1 MPKLSELEIKEI
13 KNIKYLI
20 VLGCRLF
27 GVTPSR
33 CLYERLSAALK
44 LVKVNRDM
52 ILVCSGGQGDNE
64 DTTEARAMKDF
75 FVSNGVEES
84 RIILEPDSHSTYENF
99 EFSKEKILKT
109 GGSIE
114 NNSAFVTNSF
124 HVFRS
129 KKIAELIGYKNIVE
143 ISAYTPKASKI
154 SNYLREGLS
163 IINYYLNLRRKIKK
177 MQKNSRDYGNNIKY

>member
-44 LVKVNRDM
+44 LVKVNRD
-52 ILVCSGGQGDNE
+52 IIIVCSGGQGDNE

-84 RIILEPDSHSTYENF
+84 RIILEPDSHSTYETV
-99 EFSKEKILKT
+99 S
-109 GGSIE
+109 
-114 NNSAFVTNSF
+114 
-124 HVFRS
+124 
-129 KKIAELIGYKNIVE
+129 
-143 ISAYTPKASKI
+143 YTHLTLPTT
-154 SNYLREGLS
+154 
-163 IINYYLNLRRKIKK
+163 
-177 MQKNSRDYGNNIKY
+177 